1 MRVPLLCARTP
12 KWGRGTAQLI
22 DPKPRGPTAFC
33 LCTRSGPW
41 GDASPSRWECTF
53 VVEDLLRALRWRLD
67 KACGR
72 IEQKRAAAAKRAS
85 RAEAT
90 VGGPRLFALA
100 PSCHLLTES
109 DVQSDSKVV
118 VLATTLQQHP
128 CRALSALSRPVH
140 DAVAAVLAMHVENT
154 QSESEWIDESSLTG
168 PGPIAKPVCRALRA
182 LGGGLV
188 LVALGAESSFLLTKV
203 LQDESV
209 ARGFPLLV
217 LVQPQLACLKPG
229 ALSALARLQTPVM
242 LVFSRAAQNEA
253 GGLLA
258 ALPLAKIKV
267 CNDGPGACQ
276 VDHAQVGQCIRDE
289 IMVRFYSCQP
299 TAEGSADSGDT
310 AASASEAAARA
321 ADGGN
326 GDGIGGGEELE
337 ALSSYEVLMRPGASD
352 SGARMSVLM
361 IDEDDGEGTGDE
373 DAEAGAD
380 RDAREE
386 LDLHESAVDAEES
399 VGHPGV
405 LEDGLTGLTLQLS
418 AHDAGAGACEDSSLD
433 HLSVGHA
440 QNCMGSSSNSLPVV
454 QHAAGAGGHAGEAAR
469 RRAGPE
475 DRAHGEEQQVAAAAS
490 KSQKWVPNYPAGA
503 EKAERTPAKK
513 QNSEG
518 KAIALSRARAR
529 ERMRGERIGR

>member
-1 MRVPLLCARTP
+1 MQLCLLRARTP
-12 KWGRGTAQLI
+12 NWGRGTALLI
-22 DPKPRGPTAFC
+22 RRRVGPAAHC
-33 LCTRSGPW
+33 LCTRSGLF
-41 GDASPSRWECTF
+41 GGYA
-53 VVEDLLRALRWRLD
+53 ALVKTRCARRWRLD
-67 KACGR
+67 KACGK
-72 IEQKRAAAAKRAS
+72 IEQKRAAAAKRAA

-118 VLATTLQQHP
+118 LLATSLQQHP

-140 DAVAAVLAMHVENT
+140 DAVTAVVAMHVENT
-154 QSESEWIDESSLTG
+154 QTEPEWIDESSLTG

-188 LVALGAESSFLLTKV
+188 LVALGAESSFILTKV

-229 ALSALARLQTPVM
+229 ALSALARLQTPVV
-242 LVFSRAAQNEA
+242 LVFSKAAQNDA

-267 CNDGPGACQ
+267 CSDGPDPCQ
-276 VDHAQVGQCIRDE
+276 VDHAEVGQCIRDE
-289 IMVRFYSCQP
+289 IMVRFYNCEP
-299 TAEGSADSGDT
+299 TAGGSAVSGDT
-310 AASASEAAARA
+310 TASASEAAASA
-321 ADGGN
+321 ADGGDD
-326 GDGIGGGEELE
+326 DGVGGGEGLE
-337 ALSSYEVLMRPGASD
+337 ALCNYEILMRQGASD

-361 IDEDDGEGTGDE
+361 IDEGDGEDTGDE
-373 DAEAGAD
+373 GAEAGAD
-380 RDAREE
+380 GDAREE
-386 LDLHESAVDAEES
+386 IDLPENAVGSAVDAEDTVEHS
-399 VGHPGV
+399 QV
-405 LEDGLTGLTLQLS
+405 LQDGLTSLTLLPR
-418 AHDAGAGACEDSSLD
+418 AHDAGAGAC
-433 HLSVGHA
+433 
-440 QNCMGSSSNSLPVV
+440 MGGGSNRLPFL

-469 RRAGPE
+469 RRAGDE
-475 DRAHGEEQQVAAAAS
+475 DRAHGEEHHVAAAAS

-503 EKAERTPAKK
+503 EKADRTPAKK